1 MSGMKKNIQEQF
13 TNIKNDI
20 KIQLDKEFNIE
31 QTTKHLAS
39 YLPKEVVYNS
49 ELLLETLVSNL
60 MKEAKNVIES
70 LDVKTKNLFYSE
82 KLNEKILEFAN
93 SLKEDKNLINNAIE
107 FQNDKSKL
115 IAMIAGGATFVMG
128 AIGITSVASS
138 SIIGL
143 IVSGIVALIVGALV
157 FKLVYKKQL
166 EKTRENIRQDVESYL
181 NTTQKQVE
189 NWLDQV
195 EIAFNKELQLFLNKN
210 ANLNLR
216 TN

>member
-1 MSGMKKNIQEQF
+1 MSNIKKNIEQQF
-13 TNIKNDI
+13 NNIKNDI
-20 KIQLDKEFNIE
+20 KIQLDKEFDIE

-39 YLPKEVVYNS
+39 YLPKEVMYNS
-49 ELLLETLVSNL
+49 ELLVETLLSNL
-60 MKEAKNVIES
+60 MKEAKSTIEN

-93 SLKEDKNLINNAIE
+93 SLKEDKNLINNAVE

-115 IAMIAGGATFVMG
+115 NAIIAGGTTFVMG
-128 AIGITSVASS
+128 AIGVTSIASS
-138 SIIGL
+138 SIINL
-143 IVSGIVALIVGALV
+143 IVSGIVALVVAALV
-157 FKLVYKKQL
+157 FKVVYKKQL
-166 EKTRENIRQDVESYL
+166 EKTRENIRQVAKSYL
-181 NTTQKQVE
+181 NTTQEQVE